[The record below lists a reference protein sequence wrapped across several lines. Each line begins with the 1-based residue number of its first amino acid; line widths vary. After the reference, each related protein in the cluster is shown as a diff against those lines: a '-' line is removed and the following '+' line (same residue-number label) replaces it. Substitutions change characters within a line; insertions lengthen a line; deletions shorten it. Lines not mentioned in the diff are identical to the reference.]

1 MNELLRNYF
10 FVRLALPKFALLLI
24 FTLISLSG
32 CERQLT
38 QAADSEMNFKQIPLQ
53 FIAALG
59 EPDANSGTGAENWA
73 IWPIDPGPRGVR
85 LGSYDRLQA
94 AGGVAPAGWRFDASD
109 WWLEENGLIME
120 PPDLPVAPGSY
131 MVTGDRE
138 VTTVLT
144 VFPPDPSGAKRWE
157 LADGATLY
165 DVTHLGCRSAR
176 YSPMPGS
183 EAESCSPAN
192 APQEAFRVSPGAD
205 MPPVNGCQ
213 KQDYAVLFLV
223 AIES

>member
-1 MNELLRNYF
+1 M
-10 FVRLALPKFALLLI
+10 RLGTPNVALLLI
-24 FTLISLSG
+24 VALPSLSG

-38 QAADSEMNFKQIPLQ
+38 PVVMESEIDFKQIPLQ

-59 EPDANSGTGAENWA
+59 EPNANSGTGVENWA
-73 IWPIDPGPRGVR
+73 IWPIDPGPRGIR
-85 LGSYDRLQA
+85 LKNYERLQETS
-94 AGGVAPAGWRFDASD
+94 GIAPAGWQFDLNG

-120 PPDLPVAPGSY
+120 PPKLPVTPGRY

-144 VFPPDPSGAKRWE
+144 VFPPDPSGAKRWK
-157 LADGATLY
+157 LDDGATLY

-176 YSPMPGS
+176 YTPLAGS
-183 EAESCSPAN
+183 EGGSCSPAN
-192 APQEAFRVSPGAD
+192 APQEAFRVPPGAD